1 MTLVLTTLRC
11 PDGVP
16 PETRQIECD
25 ELSIG
30 RGRESD
36 WVLPDPKGVL
46 SRRHCVVARRGG
58 DWELTD
64 TSANGIFVNHEP
76 SCVGR
81 NGTRVLRDG
90 DRLILGS
97 YEIEVALRERAAFE
111 APVSGEALPFPL
123 AEGRAAEGTTTDAID
138 LPDGDRFG
146 IPLVLPLDFDEAVA
160 PLLPPHPIADY
171 APADAE
177 HFRAPSVRFEILPA
191 DWDQDLAPINAVVLP
206 VTPHPPAAA
215 PELASA
221 PESPAACELPSSG
234 SPLPATSLTAS
245 DAYAAFL
252 SGTGVSAPL
261 PADVSAALR
270 ELGRAFRVV
279 VSGLRRIMIT
289 RTAIKGEFRIDRTM
303 LRPRGN
309 NPLKFSADDEGAL
322 QSLLGTCRH
331 GEMPAER
338 ALSEAMRDMRLH
350 ELAVSAA
357 MQQATRDLLAA
368 LAPTRLERDLPA
380 DILDKLP
387 GAGARHKARAW
398 DAYVTLHARTVQALA
413 DDFDSVFGKSF
424 VRAYERAMAEL
435 HAQDDDG

>member
-1 MTLVLTTLRC
+1 MTLVLTMLRC

-36 WVLPDPKGVL
+36 WVLPDPERVL
-46 SRRHCVVARRGG
+46 SRRHCVVARRGVA
-58 DWELTD
+58 WELTD

-81 NGTRVLRDG
+81 NGARVLRDG

-111 APVSGEALPFPL
+111 APVSGETLPFPL
-123 AEGRAAEGTTTDAID
+123 AGGRAAEGAMTDAID
-138 LPDGDRFG
+138 LPDGDRCG
-146 IPLVLPLDFDEAVA
+146 IALALPLDFDEAIA
-160 PLLPPHPIADY
+160 PLVPPHPIADC
-171 APADAE
+171 APAEAE

-191 DWDQDLAPINAVVLP
+191 DWDQDLAPINAVSP
-206 VTPHPPAAA
+206 VTPHAPAAA
-215 PELASA
+215 PEPSSASE
-221 PESPAACELPSSG
+221 PPAACELPSSG
-234 SPLPATSLTAS
+234 PPLPATSLTAS

-303 LRPRGN
+303 LRPSGN

-322 QSLLGTCRH
+322 QSLLGIWRN

-357 MQQATRDLLAA
+357 MQQATRDLLTA
-368 LAPTRLERDLPA
+368 LAPARLEHDLPA
-380 DILDKLP
+380 DILGKLP
-387 GAGARHKARAW
+387 GASARHKARAW
-398 DAYVTLHARTVQALA
+398 DAYVTLYARTVQALA

-424 VRAYERAMAEL
+424 VRAYERAMTEL